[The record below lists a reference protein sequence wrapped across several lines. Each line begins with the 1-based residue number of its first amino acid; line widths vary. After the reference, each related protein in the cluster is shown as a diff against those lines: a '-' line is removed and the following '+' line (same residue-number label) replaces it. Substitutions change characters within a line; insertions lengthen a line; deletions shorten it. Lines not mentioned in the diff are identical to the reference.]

1 MQYTPRPMSAAVLC
15 AIAAVFLSVLPAR
28 PAPAV
33 PVSAAD
39 AIRAVYGQI
48 NQEFQHRNPDAAMA
62 LFTPDYT
69 LTDENGK
76 KLTRAQAIQ
85 NYRDTMRDVRSMQTT
100 FDLISVTPVSGGE
113 WAEMKM
119 HSQGTGQKR
128 ILFAHIRGT
137 FTNDLHVRDFWVS
150 TPQGWR
156 LKYRQTLQDETRTH
170 PG

>member
-1 MQYTPRPMSAAVLC
+1 MPFMPRPAALCALAVLSLC
-15 AIAAVFLSVLPAR
+15 AWAAR
-28 PAPAV
+28 PAPAA
-33 PVSAAD
+33 PVSVAD

-48 NQEFQHRNPDAAMA
+48 NQQLRNRNPDAAMA

-76 KLTRAQAIQ
+76 KLTCAQAKQ
-85 NYRDTMRDVRSMQTT
+85 HYEESMRDVRSMHTT
-100 FDLISVTPVSGGE
+100 FDLVSVTPVKGGE

-119 HSQGTGQKR
+119 HSEGTGQKR
-128 ILFAHIRGT
+128 ILFARIRGT

-156 LKYRQTLQDETRTH
+156 LKYRQTLQDDTHTH

>member
-1 MQYTPRPMSAAVLC
+1 MPFMPRPAALC
-15 AIAAVFLSVLPAR
+15 ALAAASLCAGAAR
-28 PAPAV
+28 PATAA
-33 PVSAAD
+33 STAD
-39 AIRAVYGQI
+39 AIRTVYGQI
-48 NQEFQHRNPDAAMA
+48 NQELQQRNSDGAMA

-69 LTDENGK
+69 LTDENGR
-76 KLTRAQAIQ
+76 KLNRAQATQ
-85 NYRDTMRDVRSMQTT
+85 HYRESMRDVSTMRTT
-100 FDLISVTPVSGGE
+100 FDLISVTPVRGGE

-119 HSQGTGQKR
+119 HSEGTGQKR

-156 LKYRQTLQDETRTH
+156 LKYRQTLQDDTHTH